1 MFTSVHAHGE
11 AAKAPPVQAHA
22 AKPLAASLCPWAEI
36 VATLDLAFQPIVNIH
51 TGTCYGYEALLR
63 NTEAAG
69 FASIAEFFDSCH
81 ALGVLADMELT
92 LREKALAKF
101 VRLDHWRQSKLFMNM
116 DNRALDDDGQL
127 AARTR
132 ALLERFG
139 IDECQV
145 AFEVSER
152 HGFAQPGQA
161 AGMLAHYKRA
171 GFRLAIDDFGTGFSG
186 LQLLYFAEPDV
197 LKIDRFFVSD
207 IANDSKK
214 RLFLSQ
220 IVNIAHL
227 LGVVVLAEG
236 VETEREYFVCK
247 DIGCDLVQGYLVQK
261 PTTDLAEMR
270 AAYQAVARLAK
281 GERRAIGSDQKL
293 IADQIAYVDPIG
305 LDCRMEEVFE
315 RFRADKSLTFFPV
328 VDEAGEPV
336 GIVREKELKDYT
348 YSLYG
353 KALISNKTIGRKLKD
368 FVTRCP
374 MADINTRAERILQA
388 YSTVERSEGII
399 IVDNMK
405 YVGFLSA
412 HSLLRVINEKNLAA
426 ARDQNPLTKLPGNN
440 LIHEYVSDVL
450 AATDQEA
457 VLAYFD
463 FDNFKPF
470 NDKYGFRLGDRAI
483 LLFAELLSKALPRE
497 GCFPAHV
504 GGDDFFGGFVGMDYA
519 EAMRITADLVGTFR
533 RDVESFYD
541 DETRARGHII
551 SQDRLGNTVRFPL
564 MSVSAAVVHLPAGR
578 AAHSVDEISQ
588 LIAGL
593 KKEAKN
599 SPDRVAAGALLSPA
613 GAGRASAAR
622 AGCGR
627 AGISRLPLSRP
638 ALNRADGCS
647 AR

>member
-1 MFTSVHAHGE
+1 MFTSVHALGE
-11 AAKAPPVQAHA
+11 AAKVQPPSA
-22 AKPLAASLCPWAEI
+22 AARMSVASDPVWAEI
-36 VATLDLAFQPIVNIH
+36 VATLDMAFQPIVNIH
-51 TGTCYGYEALLR
+51 TGACYGYEALLR
-63 NTEAAG
+63 NTERAG
-69 FASIAEFFDSCH
+69 FASIPDFFDGCH
-81 ALGVLADMELT
+81 AAGILVEMEAT
-92 LREKALAKF
+92 LRAKALAKF
-101 VRLDHWRQSKLFMNM
+101 VQLEHWRQSKLFVNL
-116 DNRALDDDGQL
+116 DNRALDPSGGL
-127 AARTR
+127 TARTR
-132 ALLERFG
+132 AMLEQLG
-139 IDECQV
+139 MDESQV
-145 AFEVSER
+145 VFEVSER
-152 HGFAQPGQA
+152 HAFAQPGEA
-161 AGMLAHYKRA
+161 ARVLRHDKRV

-186 LQLLYFAEPDV
+186 LQWLYFAEPDF

-207 IANDSKK
+207 IASDSKK

-247 DIGCDLVQGYLVQK
+247 EIGCDLIQGYLVQK
-261 PTTDLAEMR
+261 PLVDMAELKPH
-270 AAYQAVARLAK
+270 YQAIARMAK
-281 GERRAIGSDQKL
+281 SERRLTAGDQKL
-293 IADQIAYVDPIG
+293 IADQIAAVDPIG
-305 LDCRMEEVFE
+305 LDCRMEDVFE

-374 MADINTRAERILQA
+374 MADINTKAEHILQA
-388 YSTVERSEGII
+388 YSAVERSEGII

-440 LIHEYVSDVL
+440 LIHEYVSEVL
-450 AATDQEA
+450 ADTGHEA

-483 LLFAELLSKALPRE
+483 LLFAELLSKALPRDT
-497 GCFPAHV
+497 CFPAHV
-504 GGDDFFGGFVGMDYA
+504 GGDDFFGGFRAMEYG
-519 EAMRITADLVGTFR
+519 EALRIAADLVATFR

-541 DETRARGHII
+541 DETRGQGHIVG
-551 SQDRLGNTVRFPL
+551 QDRQGNMVSFPL
-564 MSVSAAVVHLPAGR
+564 MSVSAAIVHLPAGR
-578 AAHSVDEISQ
+578 PNHTVDEVSQ
-588 LIAGL
+588 LIATL
-593 KKEAKN
+593 KKEAKH
-599 SPDRVAAGALLSPA
+599 SPDKVAAGALV
-613 GAGRASAAR
+613 R
-622 AGCGR
+622 
-627 AGISRLPLSRP
+627 
-638 ALNRADGCS
+638 
-647 AR
+647 

>member
-1 MFTSVHAHGE
+1 MFTSLPAYGE
-11 AAKAPPVQAHA
+11 AVKALPLPGVAPASACNPPRW
-22 AKPLAASLCPWAEI
+22 PWGEI
-36 VATLDLAFQPIVNIH
+36 AATLDMAFQPIVNIH

-69 FASIAEFFDSCH
+69 FASIADFFDACH
-81 ALGVLADMELT
+81 AAGALTDMEMV

-101 VRLDHWRQSKLFMNM
+101 VRLERWRQSKLFVNL
-116 DNRALDDDGQL
+116 DNRALDESGEL
-127 AARTR
+127 ASRTK
-132 ALLERFG
+132 ALLDRYG
-139 IDECQV
+139 VDESQAV
-145 AFEVSER
+145 FEVSER
-152 HGFAQPGQA
+152 HGFAQPGA
-161 AGMLAHYKRA
+161 ASALLAPYKRA
-171 GFRLAIDDFGTGFSG
+171 GMRLAIDDFGTGFSG
-186 LQLLYFAEPDV
+186 LQLLYFAEPDF

-214 RLFLSQ
+214 KLFLSQ

-247 DIGCDLVQGYLVQK
+247 DIGCDLVQGYMVQK
-261 PTTDLAEMR
+261 PTIDLAELKPS
-270 AAYQAVARLAK
+270 YQNVARLAK
-281 GERRAIGSDQKL
+281 SERRLVAGDQKL
-293 IADQIAYVDPIG
+293 IADQITAIDPISQ
-305 LDCRMEEVFE
+305 DSRMEEVFE
-315 RFRADKSLTFFPV
+315 RFRADKSVTFFPV

-374 MADINTRAERILQA
+374 MADINTKAEHILQA
-388 YSTVERSEGII
+388 YSAVERSEGII

-440 LIHEYVSDVL
+440 LIHEYVSGVL
-450 AATDQEA
+450 GAADHEA
-457 VLAYFD
+457 VLVYFD

-483 LLFAELLSKALPRE
+483 LLFAELLSKALPRDT
-497 GCFPAHV
+497 CFPAHV
-504 GGDDFFGGFVGMDYA
+504 GGDDFFGGFRGLPYDEALRVTA
-519 EAMRITADLVGTFR
+519 ELVATFR

-541 DETRARGHII
+541 DETRARGHIVG
-551 SQDRLGNTVRFPL
+551 QDRQGNTVRFPL

-578 AAHSVDEISQ
+578 PVHSVDEVSQ
-588 LIAGL
+588 LIAEL
-593 KKEAKN
+593 KKEAKK
-599 SPDRVAAGALLSPA
+599 SPDKVAAGALL
-613 GAGRASAAR
+613 RA
-622 AGCGR
+622 
-627 AGISRLPLSRP
+627 
-638 ALNRADGCS
+638 
-647 AR
+647 

>member
-1 MFTSVHAHGE
+1 MFTPVHAHGE
-11 AAKAPPVQAHA
+11 ATKATSPSVHTTSPFA
-22 AKPLAASLCPWAEI
+22 ATLRPWAEI
-36 VATLDLAFQPIVNIH
+36 IATLDVAFQPIVNIH
-51 TGTCYGYEALLR
+51 TGACYGYEALLR

-69 FASIAEFFDSCH
+69 FSSIQDFFDTCH
-81 ALGVLADMELT
+81 ALGALPEMELA
-92 LREKALAKF
+92 LREKAVEKF
-101 VRLDHWRQSKLFMNM
+101 LRLDHCRQSKLFLNL
-116 DNRALDDDGQL
+116 DNRALDASGSL
-127 AARTR
+127 TARTR
-132 ALLERFG
+132 KLLERAG
-139 IDECQV
+139 LDESQV
-145 AFEVSER
+145 VYEVSER
-152 HGFAQPGQA
+152 HAFDHPGEA
-161 AGMLAHYKRA
+161 ASVLAHDKRA

-186 LQLLYFAEPDV
+186 LQLLYFAEPDF

-214 RLFLSQ
+214 KLFLSQ

-247 DIGCDLVQGYLVQK
+247 DIGCDLIQGYLVQK
-261 PTTDLAEMR
+261 PTVDMAELKP
-270 AAYQAVARLAK
+270 AYQAIAHMAK
-281 GERRAIGSDQKL
+281 SERRAAVSDQKL
-293 IADQIAYVDPIG
+293 IADQITYVDPIG

-374 MADINTRAERILQA
+374 MADINTKAERILQA

-440 LIHEYVSDVL
+440 LIHEYVSEVL
-450 AATDQEA
+450 AATDQEV

-483 LLFAELLSKALPRE
+483 LLFAELLAKALPRDT
-497 GCFPAHV
+497 CFPAHV
-504 GGDDFFGGFVGMDYA
+504 GGDDFFGGFRGQGYA
-519 EAMRITADLVGTFR
+519 ETMGTIADLVETFR

-541 DETRARGHII
+541 DETRAAGHITG
-551 SQDRLGNTVRFPL
+551 QDRQGNVVRFPL

-578 AAHSVDEISQ
+578 PVHTVDEISQ

-593 KKEAKN
+593 KKEAKK
-599 SPDRVAAGALLSPA
+599 SPDRVAAGALV
-613 GAGRASAAR
+613 AR
-622 AGCGR
+622 
-627 AGISRLPLSRP
+627 
-638 ALNRADGCS
+638 
-647 AR
+647 

>member
-22 AKPLAASLCPWAEI
+22 AKPLAASLRPWAEI

-69 FASIAEFFDSCH
+69 FASIAEFFDACH

-127 AARTR
+127 ATRTR

-627 AGISRLPLSRP
+627 AGISRLSPGRP

>member
-1 MFTSVHAHGE
+1 MFTPLPAHGE
-11 AAKAPPVQAHA
+11 AGKVTPQPSSSAGGGRALPPLPQAWAKI
-22 AKPLAASLCPWAEI
+22 L
-36 VATLDLAFQPIVNIH
+36 ATLDMAFQPIVNIH
-51 TGTCYGYEALLR
+51 TGACYGYEALLR
-63 NTEAAG
+63 NTETAG
-69 FASIAEFFDSCH
+69 FSSIQHFFDACD
-81 ALGVLADMELT
+81 ADGQLAAVEMA
-92 LREKALAKF
+92 LREKALLKF
-101 VRLDHWRQSKLFMNM
+101 IRLEHWRQSKLFVNL
-116 DNRALDDDGQL
+116 DNRALDADGAV
-127 AARTR
+127 AACTR
-132 ALLERFG
+132 EVLDRHG
-139 IDECQV
+139 IDESQV
-145 AFEVSER
+145 VFEVSER
-152 HGFAQPGQA
+152 HGFVEPGA
-161 AGMLAHYKRA
+161 ASALLAPYKRA
-171 GFRLAIDDFGTGFSG
+171 GLRLAIDDFGTGFSG
-186 LQLLYFAEPDV
+186 LQLLYFAEPDF

-214 RLFLSQ
+214 KLFLSQ

-247 DIGCDLVQGYLVQK
+247 DIGCDLVQGYMVQK
-261 PTTDLAEMR
+261 PTIDLAELKPQ
-270 AAYQAVARLAK
+270 YQGVANLAKSERRLAA
-281 GERRAIGSDQKL
+281 GDQKL
-293 IADQIAYVDPIG
+293 IADQIARVDPISQ
-305 LDCRMEEVFE
+305 DCRMEEVFE

-374 MADINTRAERILQA
+374 MADINTKAEHILQA
-388 YSTVERSEGII
+388 YSAVERSEGII

-450 AATDQEA
+450 AATDTEV

-483 LLFAELLSKALPRE
+483 LLFAELLSKALPRDT
-497 GCFPAHV
+497 CFPAHV
-504 GGDDFFGGFVGMDYA
+504 GGDDFFGGFRGQDFD
-519 EAMRITADLVGTFR
+519 EAMAIIHQLVATFR

-541 DETRARGHII
+541 DETRTRGHIVG
-551 SQDRLGNTVRFPL
+551 QDRQGNTVTFPL
-564 MSVSAAVVHLPAGR
+564 MSVSAAVVHLSAGR
-578 AAHSVDEISQ
+578 PVHSVDEISQ

-593 KKEAKN
+593 KKEAKK
-599 SPDRVAAGALLSPA
+599 SPDRVAAGALP
-613 GAGRASAAR
+613 R
-622 AGCGR
+622 
-627 AGISRLPLSRP
+627 
-638 ALNRADGCS
+638 
-647 AR
+647 

>member
-1 MFTSVHAHGE
+1 MFTLVHAHGE
-11 AAKAPPVQAHA
+11 AAKAPPAPARA
-22 AKPLAASLCPWAEI
+22 AAPVAASLRPWAE
-36 VATLDLAFQPIVNIH
+36 VLATLDVAFQPIVNIH
-51 TGTCYGYEALLR
+51 TGACTGYEALLR

-69 FASIAEFFDSCH
+69 FASIADFFDACH
-81 ALGVLADMELT
+81 GLGVLADIELA

-101 VRLDHWRQSKLFMNM
+101 VRLDHWRQSKLFLNL
-116 DNRALDDDGQL
+116 DNRALDASGTL
-127 AARTR
+127 SRRTR
-132 ALLERFG
+132 TLLERAG
-139 IDECQV
+139 LDESQV
-145 AFEVSER
+145 VYEISER
-152 HGFAQPGQA
+152 HGFPQPGA
-161 AGMLAHYKRA
+161 AADMLAHDKRA

-186 LQLLYFAEPDV
+186 LQLLYFAEPDF

-207 IANDSKK
+207 IAGDSKK
-214 RLFLSQ
+214 KLFLSQ
-220 IVNIAHL
+220 IINIAHL

-236 VETEREYFVCK
+236 VETEREYFACK
-247 DIGCDLVQGYLVQK
+247 DIGCDLIQGYLVQK
-261 PTTDLAEMR
+261 PTVDLAELKP
-270 AAYQAVARLAK
+270 AYPTIATMAK
-281 GERRAIGSDQKL
+281 GERRAAASDQKL
-293 IADQIAYVDPIG
+293 IADQIATVDPIG

-353 KALISNKTIGRKLKD
+353 KALISNKTIGRKLKH

-374 MADINTRAERILQA
+374 MADINTKAERILQA
-388 YSTVERSEGII
+388 YSAVEGSEGII

-426 ARDQNPLTKLPGNN
+426 ARDQNPLSKLPGNN

-483 LLFAELLSKALPRE
+483 LLFAELLAKALPRE
-497 GCFPAHV
+497 TCFPAHV
-504 GGDDFFGGFVGMDYA
+504 GGDDFFGGFR
-519 EAMRITADLVGTFR
+519 AMEYGAALRITTDLVTTFR

-541 DETRARGHII
+541 DETRARGHIAG
-551 SQDRLGNTVRFPL
+551 QDRLGNEARFPL

-578 AAHSVDEISQ
+578 PAHTVDEVSQ
-588 LIAGL
+588 LIAEL
-593 KKEAKN
+593 KKEAKK
-599 SPDRVAAGALLSPA
+599 SPDRVAAGALR
-613 GAGRASAAR
+613 RA
-622 AGCGR
+622 
-627 AGISRLPLSRP
+627 
-638 ALNRADGCS
+638 
-647 AR
+647 

>member
-11 AAKAPPVQAHA
+11 AAKSAPHPTHA
-22 AKPLAASLCPWAEI
+22 SKPFAASLRPWAEI
-36 VATLDLAFQPIVNIH
+36 VATLDVAFQPIVNIH
-51 TGTCYGYEALLR
+51 TGACYGYEALLR

-69 FASIAEFFDSCH
+69 FASIQDFFDACH
-81 ALGVLADMELT
+81 TFGALPDMELA
-92 LREKALAKF
+92 LREKALEKF
-101 VRLDHWRQSKLFMNM
+101 TRLEHWRQSKLFLNM
-116 DNRALDDDGQL
+116 DNRAMDPSGGLS
-127 AARTR
+127 ARTR
-132 ALLERFG
+132 TLVERAGLE
-139 IDECQV
+139 ECQV
-145 AFEVSER
+145 VLEVSER
-152 HGFAQPGQA
+152 HAFAQPGEA
-161 AGMLAHYKRA
+161 AATLAHDKRA

-186 LQLLYFAEPDV
+186 LQLLYFSEPDF

-214 RLFLSQ
+214 KLFLSQ

-247 DIGCDLVQGYLVQK
+247 DIGCDLIQGYLVQK
-261 PTTDLAEMR
+261 PTVDLAELKPS
-270 AAYQAVARLAK
+270 YQSIARLAK
-281 GERRAIGSDQKL
+281 SERRAAVSDQKL

-328 VDEAGEPV
+328 VDESGEPV

-374 MADINTRAERILQA
+374 MADINTKAERILQA

-440 LIHEYVSDVL
+440 LIHEYVSEVL
-450 AATDQEA
+450 ADTEREA
-457 VLAYFD
+457 VLVYFD

-483 LLFAELLSKALPRE
+483 LLFAELLSKALPRDT
-497 GCFPAHV
+497 CFPAHV
-504 GGDDFFGGFVGMDYA
+504 GGDDFFGGFVGLPYD
-519 EAMRITADLVGTFR
+519 EALRVTGDLVTTFR

-541 DETRARGHII
+541 DETRARGHIVG
-551 SQDRLGNTVRFPL
+551 QDRQGNVVCFPL

-578 AAHSVDEISQ
+578 PVHTVDEISQ
-588 LIAGL
+588 LIAEL
-593 KKEAKN
+593 KKEAKK
-599 SPDRVAAGALLSPA
+599 SPDRVAAGALL
-613 GAGRASAAR
+613 GR
-622 AGCGR
+622 
-627 AGISRLPLSRP
+627 
-638 ALNRADGCS
+638 
-647 AR
+647 

>member
-1 MFTSVHAHGE
+1 MYTSLPAHGE
-11 AAKAPPVQAHA
+11 AAKSQPLSA
-22 AKPLAASLCPWAEI
+22 AAAGSGLAATRLQVLPPRWAEI
-36 VATLDLAFQPIVNIH
+36 VATLDMALQPIVNIH
-51 TGTCYGYEALLR
+51 TGACYGYEVLLR

-69 FASIAEFFDSCH
+69 FAQIQDFFDACH
-81 ALGVLADMELT
+81 ADGALAAMEMA
-92 LREKALAKF
+92 LRDKALAKF
-101 VRLDHWRQSKLFMNM
+101 VELEHWRQAKLFVNL
-116 DNRALDDDGQL
+116 DNRALDDTGEI

-132 ALLERFG
+132 ALLDRRG
-139 IDECQV
+139 VDESQV
-145 AFEVSER
+145 VFEVSER
-152 HGFAQPGQA
+152 HGFVQTGA
-161 AGMLAHYKRA
+161 ASALLTPYKRA
-171 GFRLAIDDFGTGFSG
+171 GLRLAIDDFGTGFSG
-186 LQLLYFAEPDV
+186 LQLLYFAEPDF

-207 IANDSKK
+207 IASDSKK
-214 RLFLSQ
+214 KLFLSQ

-227 LGVVVLAEG
+227 LGVVVVAEG

-247 DIGCDLVQGYLVQK
+247 DIGCDLIQGYLVQRPTIDQAELK
-261 PTTDLAEMR
+261 PL
-270 AAYQAVARLAK
+270 YHGVARLAK
-281 GERRAIGSDQKL
+281 SERRLATGDHKL
-293 IADQIAYVDPIG
+293 IADQITVVDPISQ
-305 LDCRMEEVFE
+305 DCRMEEVFE

-374 MADINTRAERILQA
+374 MADINTRAEHILQA
-388 YSTVERSEGII
+388 YSAVERSEGII

-450 AATDQEA
+450 AATDQDA

-497 GCFPAHV
+497 TCFPAHV
-504 GGDDFFGGFVGMDYA
+504 GGDDFFGGFRGLDYDDA
-519 EAMRITADLVGTFR
+519 LRITREVAATFR

-541 DETRARGHII
+541 DETRACGHIVG
-551 SQDRLGNTVRFPL
+551 QDRVGNVVRFPL

-578 AAHSVDEISQ
+578 PVHTVDEVSQ
-588 LIAGL
+588 LIAEL
-593 KKEAKN
+593 KKEAKK
-599 SPDRVAAGALLSPA
+599 SPDKVAAGALM
-613 GAGRASAAR
+613 R
-622 AGCGR
+622 
-627 AGISRLPLSRP
+627 
-638 ALNRADGCS
+638 
-647 AR
+647 

>member
-1 MFTSVHAHGE
+1 MFTPVHAHGE
-11 AAKAPPVQAHA
+11 ATKATSPSVHTTSPFA
-22 AKPLAASLCPWAEI
+22 ATLRPWAEI
-36 VATLDLAFQPIVNIH
+36 IATLDVAFQPIVNIH
-51 TGTCYGYEALLR
+51 TGACYGYEALLR

-69 FASIAEFFDSCH
+69 FSSIQDFFDTCH
-81 ALGVLADMELT
+81 ALGALPEMELA
-92 LREKALAKF
+92 LREKAVEKF
-101 VRLDHWRQSKLFMNM
+101 LRLDHCRQSKLFLNL
-116 DNRALDDDGQL
+116 DNRALDASGSL
-127 AARTR
+127 TARTR
-132 ALLERFG
+132 KLLERAG
-139 IDECQV
+139 LDESQV
-145 AFEVSER
+145 VYEVSER
-152 HGFAQPGQA
+152 HAFDHPGEA
-161 AGMLAHYKRA
+161 ASVLAHDKRA

-186 LQLLYFAEPDV
+186 LQLLYFAEPDF

-207 IANDSKK
+207 IASDSKK
-214 RLFLSQ
+214 KLFLSQ

-247 DIGCDLVQGYLVQK
+247 DIGCDLIQGYLVQK
-261 PTTDLAEMR
+261 PTVDMAELKP
-270 AAYQAVARLAK
+270 AYQAIAHMAK
-281 GERRAIGSDQKL
+281 SERRAAVSDQKL
-293 IADQIAYVDPIG
+293 IADQITYVDPIG

-374 MADINTRAERILQA
+374 MADINTKAERILQA

-440 LIHEYVSDVL
+440 LIHEYVSEVL
-450 AATDQEA
+450 AATDQEV

-483 LLFAELLSKALPRE
+483 LLFAELLAKALPRDT
-497 GCFPAHV
+497 CFPAHV
-504 GGDDFFGGFVGMDYA
+504 GGDDFFGGFRGQDYD
-519 EAMRITADLVGTFR
+519 EAMGTIAGLVETFR

-541 DETRARGHII
+541 DETRAAGHITG
-551 SQDRLGNTVRFPL
+551 QDRVGNVVRFPL

-578 AAHSVDEISQ
+578 PVHTVDEISQ

-593 KKEAKN
+593 KKEAKK
-599 SPDRVAAGALLSPA
+599 SPDRVAAGALV
-613 GAGRASAAR
+613 AR
-622 AGCGR
+622 
-627 AGISRLPLSRP
+627 
-638 ALNRADGCS
+638 
-647 AR
+647 

>member
-1 MFTSVHAHGE
+1 MFTSLPAHGE
-11 AAKAPPVQAHA
+11 AAKARPLPGGA
-22 AKPLAASLCPWAEI
+22 AAMPAEALNLAELPQHWAEI
-36 VATLDLAFQPIVNIH
+36 AATLDMAFQPIVNIH

-69 FASIAEFFDSCH
+69 FASIQAFFDACH
-81 ALGVLADMELT
+81 GDGVLAVMEMT
-92 LREKALAKF
+92 LREKTIAKF
-101 VRLDHWRQSKLFMNM
+101 VRMEHWRQAKLFVNM
-116 DNRALDDDGQL
+116 DNRALDAAGAL

-132 ALLERFG
+132 ALLDRHGVNES
-139 IDECQV
+139 QV
-145 AFEVSER
+145 VFEVSER
-152 HGFAQPGQA
+152 HGFAEPGA
-161 AGMLAHYKRA
+161 AAAVLAPYKRA
-171 GFRLAIDDFGTGFSG
+171 GLRLAIDDFGTGFSG
-186 LQLLYFAEPDV
+186 LQLLYFAEPDF

-214 RLFLSQ
+214 KLFLAQ

-227 LGVVVLAEG
+227 LGVVMVAEG

-247 DIGCDLVQGYLVQK
+247 DIGCDLIQGYMVQK
-261 PTTDLAEMR
+261 PTIDLAELKP
-270 AAYQAVARLAK
+270 AYQTVARLAK
-281 GERRAIGSDQKL
+281 SERRLVTGDHKL
-293 IADQIAYVDPIG
+293 IADQIARVDPISQ
-305 LDCRMEEVFE
+305 DCRMEEVFE

-353 KALISNKTIGRKLKD
+353 KALISNKTIGRKLKH

-374 MADINTRAERILQA
+374 MADINTKAEHILQA
-388 YSTVERSEGII
+388 YSTVEGSEGII

-483 LLFAELLSKALPRE
+483 LLFAELLSKALPRDA
-497 GCFPAHV
+497 CFPAHV
-504 GGDDFFGGFVGMDYA
+504 GGDDFFGGFRGTAYG
-519 EAMRITADLVGTFR
+519 EALDITRQLAATFR

-541 DETRARGHII
+541 DETRARGHIVG
-551 SQDRLGNTVRFPL
+551 QDRQGNVVSFPL

-578 AAHSVDEISQ
+578 QHHSVDEISQ
-588 LIAGL
+588 LIAEL
-593 KKEAKN
+593 KKEAKH
-599 SPDRVAAGALLSPA
+599 SPDKVAAGALL
-613 GAGRASAAR
+613 G
-622 AGCGR
+622 
-627 AGISRLPLSRP
+627 
-638 ALNRADGCS
+638 
-647 AR
+647 